1 MASRAHTAGGPKGL
15 PLALIA
21 QAIAKLS
28 RNDLEAL
35 TERLIDYLDEQD
47 GDADTELNGDEQD
60 ACNAEDD
67 FGGGSN
73 VGTWG
78 HPGCPISDPDL
89 AVDDDRCDD
98 DRDYLKPHRDFI
110 RRTRCDHLGPRS
122 SLPYRL
128 RH

>member
-1 MASRAHTAGGPKGL
+1 MASRAHAAGGPKGL

-21 QAIAKLS
+21 QAIPKLS

-35 TERLIDYLDEQD
+35 TERLIDYLDQQD
-47 GDADTELNGDEQD
+47 GDADVELNGDEKD
-60 ACNAEDD
+60 GSLGEDD
-67 FGGGSN
+67 FCPQHTRYGAA
-73 VGTWG
+73 
-78 HPGCPISDPDL
+78 GCPVSDPDL

-98 DRDYLKPHRDFI
+98 DRDYLKSHRDFI
-110 RRTRCDHLGPRS
+110 RRTRCDHLGPRH